1 MAYKQDTQG
10 FMAAAIREG
19 RSNELVKRFS
29 DAKYMDKLQQFKK
42 TLINNQN
49 KLNNAYKKLNK
60 NTIKLFEDSGGILD
74 QIESI
79 IAEYGLN
86 NMESIELL
94 REILQKDY
102 MQDEFSQDELDFI
115 ELYIQTKL
123 EFFNISDELQSDNA
137 NIIGTNP
144 QNQYYGIFF
153 R

>member
-1 MAYKQDTQG
+1 
-10 FMAAAIREG
+10 
-19 RSNELVKRFS
+19 
-29 DAKYMDKLQQFKK
+29 
-42 TLINNQN
+42 
-49 KLNNAYKKLNK
+49 
-60 NTIKLFEDSGGILD
+60 
-74 QIESI
+74 
-79 IAEYGLN
+79 
-86 NMESIELL
+86 MESIELL

-144 QNQYYGIFF
+144 QNQYYGIF